1 MDNLLRYG
9 YVEEPCNACGAQF
22 ATTLLDALMEHRVQK
37 EWTPPRPCS
46 VCAGNSSPFA
56 ATISPEL
63 LEQLD
68 RAWQA
73 VRDEAKNAGY
83 ELMLGVH
90 PEAREQS
97 RSV

>member
-1 MDNLLRYG
+1 MDNLLRYAH
-9 YVEEPCNACGAQF
+9 VAEPCNACGGQF
-22 ATTLLDALMEHRVQK
+22 ITTLLDVLMEHRVRK

-46 VCAGNSSPFA
+46 ACAGNSSPFA
-56 ATISPEL
+56 ATINPKL

-73 VRDEAKNAGY
+73 VRAEAESAGY
-83 ELMLGVH
+83 ELVVGVH